1 MLKIRDSVVSLASV
15 DGGLHYASRVRVTV
29 AEGMSAGPHHG
40 DACRPC
46 EKSSARCSVCLMGIL
61 VAMIFFLMGCSVK
74 KMAMRQVGD
83 ALAGTGSTFASEN
96 DPELVR
102 EALPFSLKLMEGL
115 LSEIPDHQGLR
126 LATTSAY
133 VQYAYAFL
141 QLDADI
147 LDDTDFEAAQALRKR
162 AVNLFKRARDYGLR
176 GLEIRLPGFLPSIAV
191 FPRESD

>member
-1 MLKIRDSVVSLASV
+1 MLKIRDSVVSVASV
-15 DGGLHYASRVRVTV
+15 DGGPHHASRVRVTL
-29 AEGMSAGPHHG
+29 AKGMSAGPHHG

-46 EKSSARCSVCLMGIL
+46 EKSSARRPTFLMGIL

-83 ALAGTGSTFASEN
+83 ALAGTGSTFSSEN
-96 DPELVR
+96 DPELVQ
-102 EALPFSLKLMEGL
+102 ALPFSLKLMEGL

-147 LDDTDFEAAQALRKR
+147 YWTIRILRQLKR
-162 AVNLFKRARDYGLR
+162 SGSELSICSS
-176 GLEIRLPGFLPSIAV
+176 EPGTMV
-191 FPRESD
+191 